1 MAVDVARKN
10 GAYGARMTGG
20 GFGGSIIALVD
31 KGRSQEVAQKIA
43 DEFEKQ
49 GFHAPRA
56 LGRVRGEIRFTR
68 GMIIN
73 HNAKWRVSSL
83 YLGSHPLFV
92 YDQGEP

>member
-1 MAVDVARKN
+1 MPELDIAVDVARKN

-49 GFHAPRA
+49 GLPRPPRA
-56 LGRVRGEIRFTR
+56 LAAYAAPSASRE
-68 GMIIN
+68 
-73 HNAKWRVSSL
+73 A
-83 YLGSHPLFV
+83 
-92 YDQGEP
+92 

>member
-1 MAVDVARKN
+1 
-10 GAYGARMTGG
+10 MTGG

-56 LGRVRGEIRFTR
+56 LAAYAAPSASRE
-68 GMIIN
+68 
-73 HNAKWRVSSL
+73 A
-83 YLGSHPLFV
+83 
-92 YDQGEP
+92 